1 LKNFFRDCGLQKSA
15 SINAG
20 NANTAKNEQICRYLN
35 GRNAQR
41 RWIPDEEPEQGSGCD
56 FGLF

>member
-1 LKNFFRDCGLQKSA
+1 MFALGRPGTVDAETVNYA
-15 SINAG
+15 E
-20 NANTAKNEQICRYLN
+20 NEQICRYLN